1 MGGYMI
7 FHNNSPSSCLYEV
20 IILENKYNGGDRKM
34 AFFML
39 KFNYKCFVSIVL
51 VGEGVNFELI
61 GVLGR

>member
-1 MGGYMI
+1 
-7 FHNNSPSSCLYEV
+7 
-20 IILENKYNGGDRKM
+20 M